1 MKSAWALANPVMTN
15 QRLIGEAGV
24 CAAAQQGVQEGDVSG
39 SVTLG
44 PALAGSQAGLWRA
57 VLVEPAV
64 PPRCHGKIPQVA
76 HLLVL
81 KCDTALKPA
90 CACHH
95 YRNALWAEDTRS
107 GQKEP

>member
-1 MKSAWALANPVMTN
+1 MMTN

-24 CAAAQQGVQEGDVSG
+24 CAAAQQGVQEGDVSWF
-39 SVTLG
+39 VTLG

-57 VLVEPAV
+57 VPVELAMRPGH
-64 PPRCHGKIPQVA
+64 HGKIPQVA

-81 KCDTALKPA
+81 KCITALKLA

-95 YRNALWAEDTRS
+95 YRNALWAEDARS